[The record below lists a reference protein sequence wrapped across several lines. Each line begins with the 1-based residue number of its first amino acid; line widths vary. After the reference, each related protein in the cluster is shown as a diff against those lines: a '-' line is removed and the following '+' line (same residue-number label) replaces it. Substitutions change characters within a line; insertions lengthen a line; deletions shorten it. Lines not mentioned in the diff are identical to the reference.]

1 MRKKP
6 NRPLGVAQS
15 QCLKTGITNKNVKII
30 VKEIIMRISK
40 LFKKAA
46 CAVLAATMM
55 TGLVACQNSGSAN
68 NGKIKVGVI
77 QLIENGAFDDM
88 KAGFIEELRAKG
100 YTEDKC
106 EIITKSAQ
114 GDTATL
120 NTICQEMIDNKVDLV
135 ATIATPATQ
144 AMVNMDSNI
153 PVVFISVSAPIAAGV
168 TSSMEKPDKNAT
180 GTSNAIPVSDIFA
193 LSDSLTPGNKT
204 YGLIYNTG
212 EVNSVNTVKDAKS
225 YLDGKG
231 LKYVEAVVTNSS
243 EIQQAAESLVGNVD
257 AVFIPND
264 SVVQSGMAQITE
276 ITRKNKIP
284 VYACSATTVQSGA
297 FATVAMNDK
306 QIGAQSADMAA
317 QILGGAKVADVPAIV
332 VPASGTVVNKNTME
346 ALGVTLPDDVKSSVQ
361 MISDK

>member
-1 MRKKP
+1 MR
-6 NRPLGVAQS
+6 LG
-15 QCLKTGITNKNVKII
+15 K
-30 VKEIIMRISK
+30 M
-40 LFKKAA
+40 FKKAA
-46 CAVLAATMM
+46 CMMLAAVMA
-55 TGLVACQNSGSAN
+55 TGMAACGSSSEKSS
-68 NGKIKVGVI
+68 GKIKVGVI
-77 QLIENGAFDDM
+77 QLIENGAFNDM
-88 KAGFIEELRAKG
+88 KDGFIEELRAKG

-106 EIITKSAQ
+106 DIVVKNAQ

-120 NTICQEMIDNKVDLV
+120 NTICQEMVDSRMDLV

-144 AMVNMDSNI
+144 AMVNMDSDI
-153 PVVFISVSAPIAAGV
+153 PVVFISVSAPVAAGV

-180 GTSNAIPVSDIFA
+180 GTSNAIPVSDIFN

-243 EIQQAAESLVGNVD
+243 EIQQAAESLVGSVD
-257 AVFIPND
+257 AIFVPND

-306 QIGAQSADMAA
+306 QIGSQSADMAVE
-317 QILGGAKVADVPAIV
+317 ILGGRKVADVPSVV
-332 VPASGTVVNKNTME
+332 VPASGTVINQNTME
-346 ALGVTLPDDVKSSVQ
+346 ALGVTIPDSVKSTAQ
-361 MISDK
+361 LITDAK

>member
-1 MRKKP
+1 MR
-6 NRPLGVAQS
+6 LG
-15 QCLKTGITNKNVKII
+15 K
-30 VKEIIMRISK
+30 M
-40 LFKKAA
+40 FKKAA
-46 CAVLAATMM
+46 CMMLAAVMA
-55 TGLVACQNSGSAN
+55 TGMAACGSSSEKSS
-68 NGKIKVGVI
+68 GKIKVGVI
-77 QLIENGAFDDM
+77 QLIENGAFNDM
-88 KAGFIEELRAKG
+88 KDGFIEELRAKG

-106 EIITKSAQ
+106 DIVVKSAQ

-120 NTICQEMIDNKVDLV
+120 NTICQEMVDSRMDLV

-144 AMVNMDSNI
+144 AMVNMDSDI
-153 PVVFISVSAPIAAGV
+153 PVVFISVSAPVAAGV

-180 GTSNAIPVSDIFA
+180 GTSNAIPVSDIFN

-243 EIQQAAESLVGNVD
+243 EIQQAAESLVGSVD
-257 AVFIPND
+257 AIFVPND

-306 QIGAQSADMAA
+306 QIGSQSSDMAVE
-317 QILGGAKVADVPAIV
+317 ILGGRTVADVPSVV
-332 VPASGTVVNKNTME
+332 VPASGTVINQNTME
-346 ALGVTLPDDVKSSVQ
+346 ALGVTIPDSVKSTAQ
-361 MISDK
+361 LITDAK

>member
-1 MRKKP
+1 MR
-6 NRPLGVAQS
+6 LG
-15 QCLKTGITNKNVKII
+15 K
-30 VKEIIMRISK
+30 M
-40 LFKKAA
+40 FKKAA
-46 CAVLAATMM
+46 CMMLAAVMA
-55 TGLVACQNSGSAN
+55 TGMAACGSSSEKSS
-68 NGKIKVGVI
+68 GKIKVGVI
-77 QLIENGAFDDM
+77 QLIENGAFNDM
-88 KAGFIEELRAKG
+88 KDGFIEELRAKG

-106 EIITKSAQ
+106 DIVVKSAQ

-120 NTICQEMIDNKVDLV
+120 NTICQEMVDSRMDLV

-144 AMVNMDSNI
+144 AMVNMDSDI
-153 PVVFISVSAPIAAGV
+153 PVVFISVSAPVAAGV
-168 TSSMEKPDKNAT
+168 TSNMEKPDKNAT
-180 GTSNAIPVSDIFA
+180 GTSNAIPVSDIFN

-243 EIQQAAESLVGNVD
+243 EIQQAAESLVGSVD
-257 AVFIPND
+257 AIFVPND

-306 QIGAQSADMAA
+306 QIGSQSADMAVE
-317 QILGGAKVADVPAIV
+317 ILGGRKVADVPSVV
-332 VPASGTVVNKNTME
+332 VPASRTVINQNTME
-346 ALGVTLPDDVKSSVQ
+346 ALGVTIPDSVKSTAQ
-361 MISDK
+361 LITDAK

>member
-1 MRKKP
+1 MR
-6 NRPLGVAQS
+6 LG
-15 QCLKTGITNKNVKII
+15 K
-30 VKEIIMRISK
+30 M
-40 LFKKAA
+40 FKKAA
-46 CAVLAATMM
+46 CMMLAAVMA
-55 TGLVACQNSGSAN
+55 TGMAACGSGSEKSS
-68 NGKIKVGVI
+68 GKIKVGVI
-77 QLIENGAFDDM
+77 QLIENGAFNDM
-88 KAGFIEELRAKG
+88 KDGFIEELRAKG

-106 EIITKSAQ
+106 DIVVKSAQ

-120 NTICQEMIDNKVDLV
+120 NTICQEMVDSRMDLV

-144 AMVNMDSNI
+144 AMVNMDSDI
-153 PVVFISVSAPIAAGV
+153 PVVFISVSAPVAAGV
-168 TSSMEKPDKNAT
+168 TSNMEKPDKNAT
-180 GTSNAIPVSDIFA
+180 GTSNAIPVSDIFN

-225 YLDGKG
+225 YLDAKG

-243 EIQQAAESLVGNVD
+243 EIQQAAESLVGSVD
-257 AVFIPND
+257 AIFVPND

-306 QIGAQSADMAA
+306 QIGSQSADMAVE
-317 QILGGAKVADVPAIV
+317 ILGGRKVADVPSVV
-332 VPASGTVVNKNTME
+332 VPASGTVINRNTME
-346 ALGVTLPDDVKSSVQ
+346 ALGVTIPDSVKSTAQ
-361 MISDK
+361 LITDAK

>member
-1 MRKKP
+1 MR
-6 NRPLGVAQS
+6 LG
-15 QCLKTGITNKNVKII
+15 K
-30 VKEIIMRISK
+30 M
-40 LFKKAA
+40 FKKAA
-46 CAVLAATMM
+46 CMMLAAVMA
-55 TGLVACQNSGSAN
+55 TGMAACGSSSEKSS
-68 NGKIKVGVI
+68 GKIKVGVI
-77 QLIENGAFDDM
+77 QLIENGAFNDM
-88 KAGFIEELRAKG
+88 KDGFIEELRAKG

-106 EIITKSAQ
+106 DIVVKSAQ

-120 NTICQEMIDNKVDLV
+120 NTICQEMVDSRMDLV

-144 AMVNMDSNI
+144 AMVNMDSDI
-153 PVVFISVSAPIAAGV
+153 PVVFISVSAPVAAGV
-168 TSSMEKPDKNAT
+168 TSNMEKPDKNTT
-180 GTSNAIPVSDIFA
+180 GTSNAIPVSDIFN

-243 EIQQAAESLVGNVD
+243 EIQQAAESLVGSVD
-257 AVFIPND
+257 AIFVPND

-306 QIGAQSADMAA
+306 QIGSQSADMAVE
-317 QILGGAKVADVPAIV
+317 ILGGRKVADVPSVV
-332 VPASGTVVNKNTME
+332 VPASGTVINQNTME
-346 ALGVTLPDDVKSSVQ
+346 ALGVTIPDSVKSTAQ
-361 MISDK
+361 LITDAK

>member
-1 MRKKP
+1 MR
-6 NRPLGVAQS
+6 LG
-15 QCLKTGITNKNVKII
+15 K
-30 VKEIIMRISK
+30 M
-40 LFKKAA
+40 FKKAA
-46 CAVLAATMM
+46 CMMLAAVMA
-55 TGLVACQNSGSAN
+55 TGMAACGSSSEKSS
-68 NGKIKVGVI
+68 GKIKVGVI
-77 QLIENGAFDDM
+77 QLIENGAFNDM
-88 KAGFIEELRAKG
+88 KDGFIEELRAKG

-106 EIITKSAQ
+106 DIVVKSAQ

-120 NTICQEMIDNKVDLV
+120 NTICQDMVDSRMDLV

-144 AMVNMDSNI
+144 AMVNMDSDI
-153 PVVFISVSAPIAAGV
+153 PVVFISVSAPVAAGV
-168 TSSMEKPDKNAT
+168 TSNMEKPDKNAT
-180 GTSNAIPVSDIFA
+180 GTSNAIPVSDIFN

-243 EIQQAAESLVGNVD
+243 EIQQAAESLVGSVD
-257 AVFIPND
+257 AIFVPND

-306 QIGAQSADMAA
+306 QIGSQSADMAVE
-317 QILGGAKVADVPAIV
+317 ILGGRKVADVPSVV
-332 VPASGTVVNKNTME
+332 VPASGTVINQNTME
-346 ALGVTLPDDVKSSVQ
+346 ALGVTIPDSVKSTAQ
-361 MISDK
+361 LITDAK

>member
-1 MRKKP
+1 MR
-6 NRPLGVAQS
+6 LG
-15 QCLKTGITNKNVKII
+15 K
-30 VKEIIMRISK
+30 M
-40 LFKKAA
+40 FKKAA
-46 CAVLAATMM
+46 CMMLAAVMA
-55 TGLVACQNSGSAN
+55 TGMAACGSSSEKSS
-68 NGKIKVGVI
+68 GKIKVGVI
-77 QLIENGAFDDM
+77 QLIENGAFNDM
-88 KAGFIEELRAKG
+88 KDGFIEELRAKG

-106 EIITKSAQ
+106 DIVVKSAQ

-120 NTICQEMIDNKVDLV
+120 NTICQEMVDSRMDLV

-144 AMVNMDSNI
+144 AMVNMDSDI
-153 PVVFISVSAPIAAGV
+153 PVVFISVSAPVAAGV

-180 GTSNAIPVSDIFA
+180 GTSNAIPVSDIFN

-243 EIQQAAESLVGNVD
+243 EIQQAAESLVGSVD
-257 AVFIPND
+257 AIFVPND
-264 SVVQSGMAQITE
+264 SVVQAGMAQITE

-306 QIGAQSADMAA
+306 QIGSQSADMAVE
-317 QILGGAKVADVPAIV
+317 ILGGRKVADVPSVV
-332 VPASGTVVNKNTME
+332 VPASGTVINQNTME
-346 ALGVTLPDDVKSSVQ
+346 ALGVTIPDSVKSTAQ
-361 MISDK
+361 LITDAK

>member
-1 MRKKP
+1 MR
-6 NRPLGVAQS
+6 LG
-15 QCLKTGITNKNVKII
+15 K
-30 VKEIIMRISK
+30 M
-40 LFKKAA
+40 FKKAA
-46 CAVLAATMM
+46 CMMLAAVMA
-55 TGLVACQNSGSAN
+55 TGMAACGSSSEKSS
-68 NGKIKVGVI
+68 GKIKVGVI
-77 QLIENGAFDDM
+77 QLIENGAFNDM
-88 KAGFIEELRAKG
+88 KDGFIEELRAQG

-106 EIITKSAQ
+106 DIVVKSAQ

-120 NTICQEMIDNKVDLV
+120 NTICQEMVDSRMDLV

-144 AMVNMDSNI
+144 AMVNMDSDI
-153 PVVFISVSAPIAAGV
+153 PVVFISVSAPVAAGV
-168 TSSMEKPDKNAT
+168 TSNMEKPDKNAT
-180 GTSNAIPVSDIFA
+180 GTSNAIPVSDIFN

-243 EIQQAAESLVGNVD
+243 EIQQAAESLVGSVD
-257 AVFIPND
+257 AIFVPND

-306 QIGAQSADMAA
+306 QIGSQSADMAVE
-317 QILGGAKVADVPAIV
+317 ILGGRKVADVPSVV
-332 VPASGTVVNKNTME
+332 VPASGTVINQNTME
-346 ALGVTLPDDVKSSVQ
+346 ALGVTIPDSVKSTAQ
-361 MISDK
+361 LITDAK

>member
-1 MRKKP
+1 MR
-6 NRPLGVAQS
+6 LG
-15 QCLKTGITNKNVKII
+15 K
-30 VKEIIMRISK
+30 M
-40 LFKKAA
+40 FKKAA
-46 CAVLAATMM
+46 CMMLAAVMA
-55 TGLVACQNSGSAN
+55 TGMAACGSSSEKSS
-68 NGKIKVGVI
+68 GKIKVGVI
-77 QLIENGAFDDM
+77 QLIENGAFNDM
-88 KAGFIEELRAKG
+88 KDGFIEELRAKG

-106 EIITKSAQ
+106 DIVVKSAQ

-120 NTICQEMIDNKVDLV
+120 NTICQEMVDSRMDLV

-144 AMVNMDSNI
+144 AMVNMDSDI
-153 PVVFISVSAPIAAGV
+153 PVVFISVSAPVAAGV
-168 TSSMEKPDKNAT
+168 TSTMEKPDKNAT
-180 GTSNAIPVSDIFA
+180 GTSNAIPVSDIFN

-243 EIQQAAESLVGNVD
+243 EIQQAAESLVGSVD
-257 AVFIPND
+257 AIFVPND

-306 QIGAQSADMAA
+306 QIGSQSADMAVE
-317 QILGGAKVADVPAIV
+317 ILGGRKVADVPSVV
-332 VPASGTVVNKNTME
+332 VPASGTVINQNTME
-346 ALGVTLPDDVKSSVQ
+346 ALGVTIPDSVKSTAQ
-361 MISDK
+361 LITDAK

>member
-1 MRKKP
+1 MR
-6 NRPLGVAQS
+6 LG
-15 QCLKTGITNKNVKII
+15 KMI
-30 VKEIIMRISK
+30 
-40 LFKKAA
+40 KKAA
-46 CAVLAATMM
+46 CMMLAAVMA
-55 TGLVACQNSGSAN
+55 TGMAACGNSSEKSS
-68 NGKIKVGVI
+68 GKIKVGVI
-77 QLIENGAFDDM
+77 QLIENGAFNDM
-88 KAGFIEELRAKG
+88 KDGFIEELRAKG

-106 EIITKSAQ
+106 DIVVKSAQ

-120 NTICQEMIDNKVDLV
+120 NTICQEMVDSKMDLV

-144 AMVNMDSNI
+144 AMVNMDSDI
-153 PVVFISVSAPIAAGV
+153 PVVFISVSAPVAAGV

-180 GTSNAIPVSDIFA
+180 GTSNAIPVSDIFN

-243 EIQQAAESLVGNVD
+243 EIQQAAESLVGSVD
-257 AVFIPND
+257 AIFVPND

-306 QIGAQSADMAA
+306 QIGSQSADMAVE
-317 QILGGAKVADVPAIV
+317 ILGGKKVADVPSVV
-332 VPASGTVVNKNTME
+332 VPASGTVINRNTME
-346 ALGVTLPDDVKSSVQ
+346 ALGVTIPDSVKSTAQ
-361 MISDK
+361 LITDAK

>member
-1 MRKKP
+1 MR
-6 NRPLGVAQS
+6 LG
-15 QCLKTGITNKNVKII
+15 K
-30 VKEIIMRISK
+30 M
-40 LFKKAA
+40 FKKAA
-46 CAVLAATMM
+46 CMMLAAVMA
-55 TGLVACQNSGSAN
+55 TGMAACGSSSEKSS
-68 NGKIKVGVI
+68 GKIKVGVI
-77 QLIENGAFDDM
+77 QLIENGAFNDM
-88 KAGFIEELRAKG
+88 KDGFIEELRAKG

-106 EIITKSAQ
+106 DIVVKSAQ

-120 NTICQEMIDNKVDLV
+120 NTICQEMVDSRMDLV

-144 AMVNMDSNI
+144 AMVNMDSDI
-153 PVVFISVSAPIAAGV
+153 PVVFISVSAPVAAGV
-168 TSSMEKPDKNAT
+168 TSNMEKPDKNAT
-180 GTSNAIPVSDIFA
+180 GTSNAIPVSDIFN

-225 YLDGKG
+225 YLDSKG

-243 EIQQAAESLVGNVD
+243 EIQQAAESLVGSVD
-257 AVFIPND
+257 AIFVPND

-306 QIGAQSADMAA
+306 QIGSQSADMAVE
-317 QILGGAKVADVPAIV
+317 ILGGRKVADVPSVV
-332 VPASGTVVNKNTME
+332 VPASGTVINQNTME
-346 ALGVTLPDDVKSSVQ
+346 ALGVTIPDSVKSTAQ
-361 MISDK
+361 LITDAK

>member
-1 MRKKP
+1 MR
-6 NRPLGVAQS
+6 LG
-15 QCLKTGITNKNVKII
+15 K
-30 VKEIIMRISK
+30 M
-40 LFKKAA
+40 FKKAA
-46 CAVLAATMM
+46 CMMLAAVMA
-55 TGLVACQNSGSAN
+55 TGMAACGSSSEKSS
-68 NGKIKVGVI
+68 GKIKVGVI
-77 QLIENGAFDDM
+77 QLIENGAFNDM
-88 KAGFIEELRAKG
+88 KDGFIEELRAKG

-106 EIITKSAQ
+106 DIVVKSAQ

-120 NTICQEMIDNKVDLV
+120 NTICQEMVDSRMDLV

-144 AMVNMDSNI
+144 AMVNMDSDI
-153 PVVFISVSAPIAAGV
+153 PVVFISVSAPVAAGV

-180 GTSNAIPVSDIFA
+180 GTSNAIPVSDIFN

-212 EVNSVNTVKDAKS
+212 EINSVNTVKDAKS

-243 EIQQAAESLVGNVD
+243 EIQQAAESLVGSVD
-257 AVFIPND
+257 AIFVPND

-306 QIGAQSADMAA
+306 QIGSQSADMAVE
-317 QILGGAKVADVPAIV
+317 ILGGRKVADVPSVV
-332 VPASGTVVNKNTME
+332 VPASGTVINQNTME
-346 ALGVTLPDDVKSSVQ
+346 ALGVTIPDSVKSTAQ
-361 MISDK
+361 LITDAK

>member
-1 MRKKP
+1 MR
-6 NRPLGVAQS
+6 LG
-15 QCLKTGITNKNVKII
+15 K
-30 VKEIIMRISK
+30 M
-40 LFKKAA
+40 FKRAA
-46 CAVLAATMM
+46 CMMLAAVMA
-55 TGLVACQNSGSAN
+55 TGMAACGSSSEKSS
-68 NGKIKVGVI
+68 GKIKVGVI
-77 QLIENGAFDDM
+77 QLIENGAFNDM
-88 KAGFIEELRAKG
+88 KDGFIEELRAKG

-106 EIITKSAQ
+106 DIVVKSAQ

-120 NTICQEMIDNKVDLV
+120 NTICQEMVDSRMDLV

-144 AMVNMDSNI
+144 AMVNMDSDI
-153 PVVFISVSAPIAAGV
+153 PVVFISVSAPVAAGV
-168 TSSMEKPDKNAT
+168 TSNMEKPDKNAT
-180 GTSNAIPVSDIFA
+180 GTSNAIPVSDIFN

-243 EIQQAAESLVGNVD
+243 EIQQAAESLVGSVD
-257 AVFIPND
+257 AIFVPND

-306 QIGAQSADMAA
+306 QIGSQSADMAVE
-317 QILGGAKVADVPAIV
+317 ILGGRKVADVPSVV
-332 VPASGTVVNKNTME
+332 VPASGTVINQNTME
-346 ALGVTLPDDVKSSVQ
+346 ALGVTIPDSVKSTAQ
-361 MISDK
+361 LITDAK

>member
-1 MRKKP
+1 MR
-6 NRPLGVAQS
+6 LG
-15 QCLKTGITNKNVKII
+15 K
-30 VKEIIMRISK
+30 M
-40 LFKKAA
+40 FKKAA
-46 CAVLAATMM
+46 CMMLAAVMA
-55 TGLVACQNSGSAN
+55 TGMAACGSSSEKSS
-68 NGKIKVGVI
+68 GKIKVGVI
-77 QLIENGAFDDM
+77 QLIENGAFNDM
-88 KAGFIEELRAKG
+88 KDGFIEELRAKG

-106 EIITKSAQ
+106 DIVVKSAQ

-120 NTICQEMIDNKVDLV
+120 NTICQEMVDSRMDLV

-144 AMVNMDSNI
+144 AMVNMDSDI
-153 PVVFISVSAPIAAGV
+153 PVVFISVSAPVAAGV
-168 TSSMEKPDKNAT
+168 TSNMEKPDKNAT
-180 GTSNAIPVSDIFA
+180 GTSNAIPVSDIFN

-243 EIQQAAESLVGNVD
+243 EIQQAAESLVGSVD
-257 AVFIPND
+257 AIFVPND

-306 QIGAQSADMAA
+306 QIGSQSADMAVE
-317 QILGGAKVADVPAIV
+317 ILGGRKVADVPSVV
-332 VPASGTVVNKNTME
+332 VPASGTVINQNTME
-346 ALGVTLPDDVKSSVQ
+346 ALGVTIPESVKSTAQ
-361 MISDK
+361 LITDAK

>member
-1 MRKKP
+1 MR
-6 NRPLGVAQS
+6 LG
-15 QCLKTGITNKNVKII
+15 K
-30 VKEIIMRISK
+30 M
-40 LFKKAA
+40 FKKAA
-46 CAVLAATMM
+46 CMMLAAVMA
-55 TGLVACQNSGSAN
+55 TGMAACGSSSEKSS
-68 NGKIKVGVI
+68 GKIKVGVI
-77 QLIENGAFDDM
+77 QLIENGAFNDM
-88 KAGFIEELRAKG
+88 KDGFIEELRAKG

-106 EIITKSAQ
+106 DIVVKSAQ

-120 NTICQEMIDNKVDLV
+120 NTICQEMVDSRMDLV

-144 AMVNMDSNI
+144 AMVNMDSDI
-153 PVVFISVSAPIAAGV
+153 PVVFISVSAPVAAGV
-168 TSSMEKPDKNAT
+168 TSNMEKPDKNAT
-180 GTSNAIPVSDIFA
+180 GTSNAIPVSDIFN

-243 EIQQAAESLVGNVD
+243 EIQQAAESLVGSVD
-257 AVFIPND
+257 AIFVPND

-306 QIGAQSADMAA
+306 QIGSQSADMAVEL
-317 QILGGAKVADVPAIV
+317 LGGRKVADVPSVV
-332 VPASGTVVNKNTME
+332 VPASGTVINQNTME
-346 ALGVTLPDDVKSSVQ
+346 ALGVTIPDSVKSTAQ
-361 MISDK
+361 LITDAK

>member
-1 MRKKP
+1 MR
-6 NRPLGVAQS
+6 LG
-15 QCLKTGITNKNVKII
+15 KMI
-30 VKEIIMRISK
+30 
-40 LFKKAA
+40 KKAA
-46 CAVLAATMM
+46 CMMLAAVMA
-55 TGLVACQNSGSAN
+55 TGMAACGNSSEKSS
-68 NGKIKVGVI
+68 GKIKVGVI
-77 QLIENGAFDDM
+77 QLIENGAFNDM
-88 KAGFIEELRAKG
+88 KDGFIEELRAKG

-106 EIITKSAQ
+106 DIVVKSAQ

-120 NTICQEMIDNKVDLV
+120 NTICQEMVDSKMDLV

-144 AMVNMDSNI
+144 AMVNMDSDI
-153 PVVFISVSAPIAAGV
+153 PVVFISVSAPVAAGV
-168 TSSMEKPDKNAT
+168 TSNMEKPDKNAT
-180 GTSNAIPVSDIFA
+180 GTSNAIPVSDIFN

-243 EIQQAAESLVGNVD
+243 EIQQAAESLVGSVD
-257 AVFIPND
+257 AIFVPND

-306 QIGAQSADMAA
+306 QIGSQSADMAVE
-317 QILGGAKVADVPAIV
+317 ILGGKKVADVPSVV
-332 VPASGTVVNKNTME
+332 VPASGTVINQNTME
-346 ALGVTLPDDVKSSVQ
+346 ALGVTIPDSVKSTAQ
-361 MISDK
+361 LITDAK

>member
-1 MRKKP
+1 MR
-6 NRPLGVAQS
+6 LG
-15 QCLKTGITNKNVKII
+15 K
-30 VKEIIMRISK
+30 M
-40 LFKKAA
+40 FKKAA
-46 CAVLAATMM
+46 CMMLAAVMA
-55 TGLVACQNSGSAN
+55 TGMAACGSSSEKSS
-68 NGKIKVGVI
+68 GKIKVGVI
-77 QLIENGAFDDM
+77 QLIENGAFNDM
-88 KAGFIEELRAKG
+88 KDGFIEELRAKG

-106 EIITKSAQ
+106 DIVVKSAQ

-120 NTICQEMIDNKVDLV
+120 NTICQEMVDSRMDLV

-144 AMVNMDSNI
+144 AMVNMDSDI
-153 PVVFISVSAPIAAGV
+153 PVVFISVSAPVAAGV
-168 TSSMEKPDKNAT
+168 TSNMEKPDKNAT
-180 GTSNAIPVSDIFA
+180 GTSNAIPVSDIFN

-243 EIQQAAESLVGNVD
+243 EIQQAAESLVGSVD
-257 AVFIPND
+257 AIFVPND

-297 FATVAMNDK
+297 FATVALNDK
-306 QIGAQSADMAA
+306 QIGSQSADMAVE
-317 QILGGAKVADVPAIV
+317 ILGGRKVADVPSVV
-332 VPASGTVVNKNTME
+332 VPASGTVINQNTME
-346 ALGVTLPDDVKSSVQ
+346 ALGVTIPDSVKSTAQ
-361 MISDK
+361 LITDAK

>member
-1 MRKKP
+1 MR
-6 NRPLGVAQS
+6 LG
-15 QCLKTGITNKNVKII
+15 K
-30 VKEIIMRISK
+30 M
-40 LFKKAA
+40 FKKAA
-46 CAVLAATMM
+46 CMMLAAVMA
-55 TGLVACQNSGSAN
+55 TGMAACGSGSEKSS
-68 NGKIKVGVI
+68 GKIKVGVI
-77 QLIENGAFDDM
+77 QLIENGAFNDM
-88 KAGFIEELRAKG
+88 KDGFIEELRAKG

-106 EIITKSAQ
+106 DIVVKSAQ

-120 NTICQEMIDNKVDLV
+120 NTICQEMVDSRMDLV

-144 AMVNMDSNI
+144 AMVNMDSDI
-153 PVVFISVSAPIAAGV
+153 PVVFISVSAPVAAGV
-168 TSSMEKPDKNAT
+168 TSNMEKPDKNAT
-180 GTSNAIPVSDIFA
+180 GTSNAIPVSDIFN
-193 LSDSLTPGNKT
+193 LSDSLTPGDKT

-243 EIQQAAESLVGNVD
+243 EIQQAAESLVGSVD
-257 AVFIPND
+257 AIFVPND

-306 QIGAQSADMAA
+306 QIGSQSADMAVE
-317 QILGGAKVADVPAIV
+317 ILGGRKVADVPSVV
-332 VPASGTVVNKNTME
+332 VPASGTVINRNTMD
-346 ALGVTLPDDVKSSVQ
+346 ALGVTIPDSVKSTAQ
-361 MISDK
+361 LITDAK

>member
-1 MRKKP
+1 MR
-6 NRPLGVAQS
+6 LG
-15 QCLKTGITNKNVKII
+15 K
-30 VKEIIMRISK
+30 M
-40 LFKKAA
+40 FKKAA
-46 CAVLAATMM
+46 CMMLAAVMA
-55 TGLVACQNSGSAN
+55 TGMAACGSSSEKSS
-68 NGKIKVGVI
+68 GKIKVGVI
-77 QLIENGAFDDM
+77 QLIENGAFNDM
-88 KAGFIEELRAKG
+88 KDGFIEELRAKG

-106 EIITKSAQ
+106 DIVVKSAQ

-120 NTICQEMIDNKVDLV
+120 NTICQEMVDSRMDLV

-144 AMVNMDSNI
+144 AMVNMDSDI
-153 PVVFISVSAPIAAGV
+153 PVVFISVSAPVAAGV
-168 TSSMEKPDKNAT
+168 TSNMEKPDKNAT
-180 GTSNAIPVSDIFA
+180 GTSNAIPVSDIFN

-243 EIQQAAESLVGNVD
+243 EIQQAAESLVGSVD
-257 AVFIPND
+257 AIFVPND

-306 QIGAQSADMAA
+306 QIGSQSADMAVE
-317 QILGGAKVADVPAIV
+317 ILGGRKVADVPSVV
-332 VPASGTVVNKNTME
+332 VPASGTVINRNTME
-346 ALGVTLPDDVKSSVQ
+346 ALGVTIPDSVKSTAQ
-361 MISDK
+361 LITDAK

>member
-1 MRKKP
+1 MR
-6 NRPLGVAQS
+6 LG
-15 QCLKTGITNKNVKII
+15 K
-30 VKEIIMRISK
+30 M
-40 LFKKAA
+40 FKKAA
-46 CAVLAATMM
+46 CMMLAAVMA
-55 TGLVACQNSGSAN
+55 TGMAACGSSSEKSS
-68 NGKIKVGVI
+68 GKIKVGVI
-77 QLIENGAFDDM
+77 QLIENGAFNDM
-88 KAGFIEELRAKG
+88 KDGFIEELRAKG
-100 YTEDKC
+100 YTDDKC
-106 EIITKSAQ
+106 DIVVKSAQ

-120 NTICQEMIDNKVDLV
+120 NTICQEMVDSRMDLV

-144 AMVNMDSNI
+144 AMVNMDSDI
-153 PVVFISVSAPIAAGV
+153 PVVFISVSAPVAAGV
-168 TSSMEKPDKNAT
+168 TSNMEKPDKNAT
-180 GTSNAIPVSDIFA
+180 GTSNAIPVSDIFN

-243 EIQQAAESLVGNVD
+243 EIQQAAESLVGSVD
-257 AVFIPND
+257 AIFVPND

-306 QIGAQSADMAA
+306 QIGSQSADMAVE
-317 QILGGAKVADVPAIV
+317 ILGGKKVADVPSVV
-332 VPASGTVVNKNTME
+332 VPASGTVINQNTME
-346 ALGVTLPDDVKSSVQ
+346 ALGVTIPDSVKSTAQ
-361 MISDK
+361 LITDAK

>member
-1 MRKKP
+1 MR
-6 NRPLGVAQS
+6 LG
-15 QCLKTGITNKNVKII
+15 K
-30 VKEIIMRISK
+30 M
-40 LFKKAA
+40 FKKAA
-46 CAVLAATMM
+46 CMMLAAVMA
-55 TGLVACQNSGSAN
+55 TGMAACGSSSEKSS
-68 NGKIKVGVI
+68 GKIKVGVI
-77 QLIENGAFDDM
+77 QLIENGAFNDM
-88 KAGFIEELRAKG
+88 KDGFIEELRAKG

-106 EIITKSAQ
+106 DIVVKSAQ

-120 NTICQEMIDNKVDLV
+120 NTICQEMVDSRMDLV

-144 AMVNMDSNI
+144 AMVNMDSDI
-153 PVVFISVSAPIAAGV
+153 PVVFISVSAPVAAGV
-168 TSSMEKPDKNAT
+168 TSNMEKPDKNAT
-180 GTSNAIPVSDIFA
+180 GTSNAIPVSDIFN

-243 EIQQAAESLVGNVD
+243 EIQQAAESLVGSVD
-257 AVFIPND
+257 AIFVPND

-306 QIGAQSADMAA
+306 QIGSQSADMAVE
-317 QILGGAKVADVPAIV
+317 ILGGMKVADVPSVV
-332 VPASGTVVNKNTME
+332 VPASGTVINQNTME
-346 ALGVTLPDDVKSSVQ
+346 ALGVTIPDSVKSTAQ
-361 MISDK
+361 LITDAK

>member
-1 MRKKP
+1 MR
-6 NRPLGVAQS
+6 LG
-15 QCLKTGITNKNVKII
+15 K
-30 VKEIIMRISK
+30 M
-40 LFKKAA
+40 FKKAA
-46 CAVLAATMM
+46 CMMLAAVMA
-55 TGLVACQNSGSAN
+55 TGMAACGSSSEKSS
-68 NGKIKVGVI
+68 GKIKVGVI
-77 QLIENGAFDDM
+77 QLIENGAFNDM
-88 KAGFIEELRAKG
+88 KDGFIEELRAKG

-106 EIITKSAQ
+106 DIVVKSAQ

-120 NTICQEMIDNKVDLV
+120 NTICQEMVDSRMDLV

-144 AMVNMDSNI
+144 AMVNMDSDI
-153 PVVFISVSAPIAAGV
+153 PVVFVSVSAPVAAGV
-168 TSSMEKPDKNAT
+168 TSNMEKPDKNAT
-180 GTSNAIPVSDIFA
+180 GTSNAIPVSDIFN

-243 EIQQAAESLVGNVD
+243 EIQQAAESLVGSVD
-257 AVFIPND
+257 AIFVPND

-306 QIGAQSADMAA
+306 QIGSQSADMAVE
-317 QILGGAKVADVPAIV
+317 ILGGRKVSDVPSVV
-332 VPASGTVVNKNTME
+332 VPASGTVINKNTME
-346 ALGVTLPDDVKSSVQ
+346 ALGVTIPDSVKSTAQ
-361 MISDK
+361 LITDAK

>member
-1 MRKKP
+1 MM
-6 NRPLGVAQS
+6 LAAVMA
-15 QCLKTGITNKNVKII
+15 TG
-30 VKEIIMRISK
+30 M
-40 LFKKAA
+40 AA
-46 CAVLAATMM
+46 C
-55 TGLVACQNSGSAN
+55 GSSSEKSS
-68 NGKIKVGVI
+68 GKIKVGVI
-77 QLIENGAFDDM
+77 QLIENGAFNDM
-88 KAGFIEELRAKG
+88 KDGFIEELRAKG

-106 EIITKSAQ
+106 DIVVKSAQ

-120 NTICQEMIDNKVDLV
+120 NTICQEMVDSRMDLV

-144 AMVNMDSNI
+144 AMVNMDSDI
-153 PVVFISVSAPIAAGV
+153 PVVFISVSAPVAAGV
-168 TSSMEKPDKNAT
+168 TSNMEKPDKNAT
-180 GTSNAIPVSDIFA
+180 GTSNAIPVSDIFN

-243 EIQQAAESLVGNVD
+243 EIQQAAESLVGSVD
-257 AVFIPND
+257 AIFVPND

-306 QIGAQSADMAA
+306 QIGSQSADMAVE
-317 QILGGAKVADVPAIV
+317 ILGGRKVADVPSVV
-332 VPASGTVVNKNTME
+332 VPASGTVINQNTME
-346 ALGVTLPDDVKSSVQ
+346 ALGVTIPDSVKSTAQ
-361 MISDK
+361 LITDAK

>member
-1 MRKKP
+1 MR
-6 NRPLGVAQS
+6 LG
-15 QCLKTGITNKNVKII
+15 K
-30 VKEIIMRISK
+30 M
-40 LFKKAA
+40 FKKAA
-46 CAVLAATMM
+46 CMMLAAVMA
-55 TGLVACQNSGSAN
+55 TGMAACGSSSEKSS
-68 NGKIKVGVI
+68 GKIKVGVI
-77 QLIENGAFDDM
+77 QLIENGAFNDM
-88 KAGFIEELRAKG
+88 KDGFIEELRAKG

-106 EIITKSAQ
+106 DIVVKSAQ

-120 NTICQEMIDNKVDLV
+120 NTICQEMVDSRMDLV

-144 AMVNMDSNI
+144 AMVNMDSDI
-153 PVVFISVSAPIAAGV
+153 PVVFISVSAPVAAGV

-180 GTSNAIPVSDIFA
+180 GTSNAIPVSDIFN

-243 EIQQAAESLVGNVD
+243 EIQQAAESLVGSVD
-257 AVFIPND
+257 AIFVPND

-306 QIGAQSADMAA
+306 QIGSQSADMAVE
-317 QILGGAKVADVPAIV
+317 ILGGRKVADVPSVV
-332 VPASGTVVNKNTME
+332 VPASGTVINRNTME
-346 ALGVTLPDDVKSSVQ
+346 ALGVTIPDSVKSTAQ
-361 MISDK
+361 LITDAK

>member
-1 MRKKP
+1 MR
-6 NRPLGVAQS
+6 LG
-15 QCLKTGITNKNVKII
+15 K
-30 VKEIIMRISK
+30 M
-40 LFKKAA
+40 FKKAA
-46 CAVLAATMM
+46 CMMLAAVMA
-55 TGLVACQNSGSAN
+55 TGMAACGSSSEKSS
-68 NGKIKVGVI
+68 GKIKVGVI
-77 QLIENGAFDDM
+77 QLIENGAFNDM
-88 KAGFIEELRAKG
+88 KDGFIEELRAKG

-106 EIITKSAQ
+106 DIVVKSAQ

-120 NTICQEMIDNKVDLV
+120 NTICQEMVDSRMDLV

-144 AMVNMDSNI
+144 AMVNMDSDI
-153 PVVFISVSAPIAAGV
+153 PVVFISESAPVAAGV
-168 TSSMEKPDKNAT
+168 TSNMEKPDKNAT
-180 GTSNAIPVSDIFA
+180 GTSNAIPVSDIFN

-243 EIQQAAESLVGNVD
+243 EIQQAAESLVGSVD
-257 AVFIPND
+257 AIFVPND

-306 QIGAQSADMAA
+306 QIGSQSADMAVE
-317 QILGGAKVADVPAIV
+317 ILGGRKVADVPSVV
-332 VPASGTVVNKNTME
+332 VPASGTVINQNTME
-346 ALGVTLPDDVKSSVQ
+346 ALGVTIPDSVKSTAQ
-361 MISDK
+361 LITDAK

>member
-1 MRKKP
+1 MR
-6 NRPLGVAQS
+6 LG
-15 QCLKTGITNKNVKII
+15 K
-30 VKEIIMRISK
+30 M
-40 LFKKAA
+40 FKKAA
-46 CAVLAATMM
+46 CMMLAAVMA
-55 TGLVACQNSGSAN
+55 TGMAACGSSSEKSS
-68 NGKIKVGVI
+68 GKIKVGVI
-77 QLIENGAFDDM
+77 QLIENGAFNDM
-88 KAGFIEELRAKG
+88 KDGFIEELRAKG

-106 EIITKSAQ
+106 DIVVKSAQ

-120 NTICQEMIDNKVDLV
+120 NTICQEMVDSRMDLV

-144 AMVNMDSNI
+144 AMVNMDSYI
-153 PVVFISVSAPIAAGV
+153 PVVFISVSAPVAAGV
-168 TSSMEKPDKNAT
+168 TSNMEKPDKNAT
-180 GTSNAIPVSDIFA
+180 GTSNAIPVSDIFN

-243 EIQQAAESLVGNVD
+243 EIQQAAESLVGSVD
-257 AVFIPND
+257 AIFVPND

-306 QIGAQSADMAA
+306 QIGSQSADMAVE
-317 QILGGAKVADVPAIV
+317 ILGGRKVADVPSVV
-332 VPASGTVVNKNTME
+332 VPASGTVINQNTME
-346 ALGVTLPDDVKSSVQ
+346 ALGVTIPDSVKSTAQ
-361 MISDK
+361 LITDAK

>member
-1 MRKKP
+1 MR
-6 NRPLGVAQS
+6 LG
-15 QCLKTGITNKNVKII
+15 K
-30 VKEIIMRISK
+30 M
-40 LFKKAA
+40 FKKAA
-46 CAVLAATMM
+46 CMMLAAVMA
-55 TGLVACQNSGSAN
+55 TGMAACGSSSEKSS
-68 NGKIKVGVI
+68 GKIKVGVI
-77 QLIENGAFDDM
+77 QLIENGAFNDM
-88 KAGFIEELRAKG
+88 KDGFIEELRAKG

-106 EIITKSAQ
+106 DIVVKSAQ

-120 NTICQEMIDNKVDLV
+120 NTICQEMVDSRMDLV

-144 AMVNMDSNI
+144 AMVNMDSDI
-153 PVVFISVSAPIAAGV
+153 PVVFISVSAPVAAGV
-168 TSSMEKPDKNAT
+168 TSNMEKPDKNAT
-180 GTSNAIPVSDIFA
+180 GTSNAIPVSDIFN

-204 YGLIYNTG
+204 YGLLYTTG

-243 EIQQAAESLVGNVD
+243 EIQQAAESLVGSVD
-257 AVFIPND
+257 AIFVPND

-306 QIGAQSADMAA
+306 QIGSQSADMAVE
-317 QILGGAKVADVPAIV
+317 ILGGRKVADVPSVV
-332 VPASGTVVNKNTME
+332 VPASGTVINQNTME
-346 ALGVTLPDDVKSSVQ
+346 ALGVTIPDSVKSTAQ
-361 MISDK
+361 LITDAK

>member
-1 MRKKP
+1 MR
-6 NRPLGVAQS
+6 LG
-15 QCLKTGITNKNVKII
+15 K
-30 VKEIIMRISK
+30 M
-40 LFKKAA
+40 FKKAA
-46 CAVLAATMM
+46 CMMLAAVMA
-55 TGLVACQNSGSAN
+55 TGMAACGSSSEKSS
-68 NGKIKVGVI
+68 GKIKVGVI
-77 QLIENGAFDDM
+77 QLIENGAFNDM
-88 KAGFIEELRAKG
+88 KDGFIEELRAKG

-106 EIITKSAQ
+106 DIVVKSAQ

-120 NTICQEMIDNKVDLV
+120 NTICQEMVDSRMDLV

-144 AMVNMDSNI
+144 AMVNMDSDI
-153 PVVFISVSAPIAAGV
+153 PVVFISVSAPVAAGV
-168 TSSMEKPDKNAT
+168 TSNMEKPDKNAT
-180 GTSNAIPVSDIFA
+180 GTSNAIPVSDIFN

-243 EIQQAAESLVGNVD
+243 EIQQAAESLLGSVD
-257 AVFIPND
+257 AIFVPND

-306 QIGAQSADMAA
+306 QIGSQSADMAVE
-317 QILGGAKVADVPAIV
+317 ILGGRKVADVPSVV
-332 VPASGTVVNKNTME
+332 VPASGTVINQNTME
-346 ALGVTLPDDVKSSVQ
+346 ALGVTIPDSVKSTAQ
-361 MISDK
+361 LITDAK

>member
-1 MRKKP
+1 MKA
-6 NRPLGVAQS
+6 V
-15 QCLKTGITNKNVKII
+15 T
-30 VKEIIMRISK
+30 
-40 LFKKAA
+40 LFKRIMCAA
-46 CAVLAATMM
+46 LAATMLA
-55 TGLVACQNSGSAN
+55 GLAACTDTKSSR
-68 NGKIKVGVI
+68 GKIKVGVI
-77 QLIENGAFDDM
+77 QLIENGAFNDM
-88 KAGFIEELRAKG
+88 RDGFVEELRAKG
-100 YTEDKC
+100 YTQDKC
-106 EIITKSAQ
+106 DIVIKSAQ

-120 NTICQEMIDNKVDLV
+120 NTICQDMVDSKMDLV

-180 GTSNAIPVSDIFA
+180 GTSNAIPVSDIFD

-204 YGLIYNTG
+204 YGFIYNTG
-212 EVNSVNTVKDAKS
+212 EINSVNTVKDAKA

-231 LKYVEAVVTNSS
+231 LKYIEAVVTNSS
-243 EIQQAAESLVGNVD
+243 EIQQAAESLVGRVD

-276 ITRKNKIP
+276 LTRKNKIP

-317 QILGGAKVADVPAIV
+317 QILGGAKPADVPAIV
-332 VPASGTVVNKNTME
+332 VPASGTVINKNTME
-346 ALGVTLPDDVKSSVQ
+346 ALGVTIPDSVKASAQ
-361 MISDK
+361 MISD

>member
-1 MRKKP
+1 MR
-6 NRPLGVAQS
+6 LG
-15 QCLKTGITNKNVKII
+15 K
-30 VKEIIMRISK
+30 M
-40 LFKKAA
+40 FKKAA
-46 CAVLAATMM
+46 CMMLAAVMA
-55 TGLVACQNSGSAN
+55 TGMAACGSSSEKSS
-68 NGKIKVGVI
+68 GKIKVGVI
-77 QLIENGAFDDM
+77 QLIENGAFNDM
-88 KAGFIEELRAKG
+88 KDGFIEELRANG

-106 EIITKSAQ
+106 DIVVKSAQ

-120 NTICQEMIDNKVDLV
+120 NTICQEMVDSRMDLV

-144 AMVNMDSNI
+144 AMVNMDSDI
-153 PVVFISVSAPIAAGV
+153 PVVFISVSAPVAAGV
-168 TSSMEKPDKNAT
+168 TSNMEKPDKNAT
-180 GTSNAIPVSDIFA
+180 GTSNAIPVSDIFN

-243 EIQQAAESLVGNVD
+243 EIQQAAESLVGSVD
-257 AVFIPND
+257 AIFVPND

-306 QIGAQSADMAA
+306 QIGSQSADMAVE
-317 QILGGAKVADVPAIV
+317 ILGGRKVADVPSVV
-332 VPASGTVVNKNTME
+332 VPASGTVINQNTME
-346 ALGVTLPDDVKSSVQ
+346 ALGVTIPDSVKSTAQ
-361 MISDK
+361 LITDAK

>member
-1 MRKKP
+1 MR
-6 NRPLGVAQS
+6 LG
-15 QCLKTGITNKNVKII
+15 K
-30 VKEIIMRISK
+30 M
-40 LFKKAA
+40 FKKAA
-46 CAVLAATMM
+46 CMMLAAVMA
-55 TGLVACQNSGSAN
+55 TGMAACGSSSEKSS
-68 NGKIKVGVI
+68 GKIKVGVI
-77 QLIENGAFDDM
+77 QLIENGAFNDM
-88 KAGFIEELRAKG
+88 KDGFIEELRAKG

-106 EIITKSAQ
+106 DIVVKSAQ

-120 NTICQEMIDNKVDLV
+120 NTLCQEMVDSRMDHV
-135 ATIATPATQ
+135 ATIDTPATQ
-144 AMVNMDSNI
+144 AMVNMDSDI
-153 PVVFISVSAPIAAGV
+153 PVVFISVSAPVAAGV
-168 TSSMEKPDKNAT
+168 TSNMEKPDKNAT
-180 GTSNAIPVSDIFA
+180 GTSNAIPVSDIFN

-243 EIQQAAESLVGNVD
+243 EIQQAAESLVGSVD
-257 AVFIPND
+257 AIFVPND

-306 QIGAQSADMAA
+306 QIGSQSADMAVE
-317 QILGGAKVADVPAIV
+317 ILGGRKVADVPSVV
-332 VPASGTVVNKNTME
+332 VPASGTVINQNTME
-346 ALGVTLPDDVKSSVQ
+346 ALGVTIPDSVKSTAQ
-361 MISDK
+361 LITDAK

>member
-1 MRKKP
+1 MR
-6 NRPLGVAQS
+6 LG
-15 QCLKTGITNKNVKII
+15 K
-30 VKEIIMRISK
+30 M
-40 LFKKAA
+40 FKKAA
-46 CAVLAATMM
+46 CMMLAAVMA
-55 TGLVACQNSGSAN
+55 TGMAACGSSSEKSS
-68 NGKIKVGVI
+68 GKIKVGVI
-77 QLIENGAFDDM
+77 QLIENGAFNDM
-88 KAGFIEELRAKG
+88 KDGFVEELRAKG

-106 EIITKSAQ
+106 DIVVKSAQ

-120 NTICQEMIDNKVDLV
+120 NTICQEMVDSRMDLV

-144 AMVNMDSNI
+144 AMVNMDSDI
-153 PVVFISVSAPIAAGV
+153 PVVFISVSAPVAAGV
-168 TSSMEKPDKNAT
+168 TSNMEKPDKNAT
-180 GTSNAIPVSDIFA
+180 GTSNAIPVSDIFN

-243 EIQQAAESLVGNVD
+243 EIQQAAESLVGSVD
-257 AVFIPND
+257 AIFVPND

-306 QIGAQSADMAA
+306 QIGSQSADMAVE
-317 QILGGAKVADVPAIV
+317 ILGGRKVADVPSVV
-332 VPASGTVVNKNTME
+332 VPASGTVINRNTME
-346 ALGVTLPDDVKSSVQ
+346 ALGVTIPDSVKSTAQ
-361 MISDK
+361 LITDAK

>member
-1 MRKKP
+1 MR
-6 NRPLGVAQS
+6 LG
-15 QCLKTGITNKNVKII
+15 K
-30 VKEIIMRISK
+30 M
-40 LFKKAA
+40 FKKAA
-46 CAVLAATMM
+46 CMMLSAVMATGMAA
-55 TGLVACQNSGSAN
+55 CGSSSEKSS
-68 NGKIKVGVI
+68 GKIKVGVI
-77 QLIENGAFDDM
+77 QLIENGAFNDM
-88 KAGFIEELRAKG
+88 KDGFIEELRAKG

-106 EIITKSAQ
+106 DIVVKSAQ

-120 NTICQEMIDNKVDLV
+120 NTICQEMVDSRMDLV

-144 AMVNMDSNI
+144 AMVNMDSDI
-153 PVVFISVSAPIAAGV
+153 PVVFISVSAPVAAGV
-168 TSSMEKPDKNAT
+168 TSNMEKPDKNAT
-180 GTSNAIPVSDIFA
+180 GTSNAIPVSDIFN

-243 EIQQAAESLVGNVD
+243 EIQQAAESLVGSVD
-257 AVFIPND
+257 AIFVPND

-306 QIGAQSADMAA
+306 QIGSQSADMAVE
-317 QILGGAKVADVPAIV
+317 ILGGRKVADVPSVV
-332 VPASGTVVNKNTME
+332 VPASGTVINQNTME
-346 ALGVTLPDDVKSSVQ
+346 ALGVTIPDSVKSTAQ
-361 MISDK
+361 LITDAK

>member
-1 MRKKP
+1 MR
-6 NRPLGVAQS
+6 LG
-15 QCLKTGITNKNVKII
+15 K
-30 VKEIIMRISK
+30 M
-40 LFKKAA
+40 FKKAA
-46 CAVLAATMM
+46 CMMLAAVMA
-55 TGLVACQNSGSAN
+55 TGMAACGSSSEKSS
-68 NGKIKVGVI
+68 GKIKVGVI
-77 QLIENGAFDDM
+77 QLIENGAFNDM
-88 KAGFIEELRAKG
+88 KDGFIEELRAKG

-106 EIITKSAQ
+106 DIVVKSAQ

-120 NTICQEMIDNKVDLV
+120 NTICQEMVDSRMDLV

-144 AMVNMDSNI
+144 AMVNMDSDI
-153 PVVFISVSAPIAAGV
+153 PVVFISVSAPVAAGV
-168 TSSMEKPDKNAT
+168 TSNMEKPDKNAT
-180 GTSNAIPVSDIFA
+180 GTSNAIPVSDIFN

-204 YGLIYNTG
+204 YGLIYNIG

-243 EIQQAAESLVGNVD
+243 EIQQAAESLVGSVD
-257 AVFIPND
+257 AIFVPND

-306 QIGAQSADMAA
+306 QIGSQSADMAVE
-317 QILGGAKVADVPAIV
+317 ILGGRKVADVPSVV
-332 VPASGTVVNKNTME
+332 VPASGTVINQNTME
-346 ALGVTLPDDVKSSVQ
+346 ALGVTIPDSVKSTAQ
-361 MISDK
+361 LITDAK